1 MNLTIDSNV
10 KNIIFN
16 GNDVQKLIFNGVEVW
31 SKVAEIYEN
40 YGYKYL
46 TFEFIT
52 SGTWG
57 WAWNK
62 RNGSY
67 DVCPCDTIYYR
78 KNDGNWTGLYV
89 NSNYTDEKTINV
101 NSGDIIEVYASY
113 SGAKTYAE
121 DSTYCYFCGN
131 ANFNVYGNIRSI
143 CKGINFISNTE
154 SYGSNALLQLFIGTK
169 VQDAS
174 NLIIDCTYGNPIMYY
189 MFSGSTIT
197 KGPVILGNSKS
208 PDCKYMFNSCTKLED
223 GGKLFFIKLGSNTL
237 SYMYNNCSKLNYVEA
252 YFTTTPGT
260 NYTSNWMYGVKTTS
274 GTFVKNSAATWN
286 VTGVNGVPKKWTK
299 TSKTLPDAF
308 YLPEG
313 YDIGN
318 IVASDTFTGTIYL
331 SKDGINWY
339 GKKFSDAKYQDADT
353 FMDAAAVP
361 YNKMFI
367 DNGYTV
373 GKGRLMVTEFSI
385 SETGEN
391 LYVKVDNGGAPFIL
405 CFMGNNGYA
414 GNRLP
419 DYAYKGKI
427 TSLCSPYWYIMDK
440 FDPDTVFVYG
450 KMFATTADDSNT
462 LVINKN
468 TTI

>member
-52 SGTWG
+52 SGTLSIIRG
-57 WAWNK
+57 DSSGMSK
-62 RNGSY
+62 
-67 DVCPCDTIYYR
+67 TLYYR
-78 KNDGNWTGLYV
+78 KNGGSWTSISV
-89 NSNYTDEKTINV
+89 ENYYTEKSINV
-101 NSGDIIEVYASY
+101 LAGDILECYAT
-113 SGAKTYAE
+113 GAWAYNNTTNNVKFGGTAE
-121 DSTYCYFCGN
+121 
-131 ANFNVYGNIRSI
+131 FNLYGNIRSI
-143 CKGINFISNTE
+143 TDGINFYNKPA
-154 SYGSNALLQLFIGTK
+154 SYAPYMFQIFSGTK
-169 VQDAS
+169 VVDAS
-174 NLIIDCTYGNPIMYY
+174 NCIIDYTYVSSNYFRGMFRGCTKL
-189 MFSGSTIT
+189 T
-197 KGPVILGNSKS
+197 KGPIVFGESNGNYSHA
-208 PDCKYMFNSCTKLED
+208 DMFYGCTNLVE
-223 GGKLFFIKLGSNTL
+223 GPKLFSKKLNNYAYDSMF
-237 SYMYNNCSKLNYVEA
+237 YNCSKLNYVEA

-260 NYTSNWMYGVKTTS
+260 NYTSNWMYGVQTTS

-286 VTGVNGVPKKWTK
+286 VNGVNGVPSKWTK

-308 YLPEG
+308 YLPG
-313 YDIGN
+313 AYDVNN
-318 IVASDTFTGTIYL
+318 IVASDTFTGTLYL
-331 SKDGINWY
+331 SKDGIKWY

-361 YNKMFI
+361 YNQMFI
-367 DNGYTV
+367 DKGYTV
-373 GKGRLMVTEFSI
+373 GKGRLMVTEFNI
-385 SETGEN
+385 SETGDN
-391 LYVKVDNGGAPFIL
+391 LYVKVDNGGASFML

-450 KMFATTADDSNT
+450 KMSATTADDSNT
-462 LVINKN
+462 LVIDKN
-468 TTI
+468 TNI